1 MKRLITL
8 FFIFIFAI
16 IFTISCS
23 TKTDTQNAAE
33 TSASTDN
40 SLQKIKERGKL
51 VLGLD
56 DTFAPMGFRDEE
68 GNIVG
73 FDIDLAKEVA
83 NRLGVELVAKPID
96 WSSVVLS
103 LKKGDVDVVWNGFA
117 ISESRKEQV
126 NFSKPYLNN
135 RLMIV
140 KYAGR
145 DDIKTKDDLKGKVLG
160 VQTGSSNYE
169 SLEADP
175 ISKETKEIRQ
185 YDVYANA
192 FLDLEAQRI
201 DAVIVDEIVARY
213 YISKE
218 NANFEILEEYPI
230 TSKYF
235 GVGVKKENMALLNA
249 IDKTLDEM
257 RADGKASEIATKW
270 FGKDVFIKG

>member
-1 MKRLITL
+1 MKRIITL

-16 IFTISCS
+16 SCS
-23 TKTDTQNAAE
+23 KTETQNTEATA
-33 TSASTDN
+33 SATDN
-40 SLQKIKERGKL
+40 SLQRIKESGKL

-56 DTFAPMGFRDEE
+56 DTFAPMGFRDEN
-68 GNIVG
+68 GNVVG

-83 NRLGVELVAKPID
+83 SRLGVELVAKPVD

-117 ISESRKEQV
+117 INETRKEQV
-126 NFSKPYLNN
+126 NFTKPYLNN

-140 KYAGR
+140 KNAGR
-145 DDIKTKDDLKGKVLG
+145 NDIKTKEDLKGKVLG

-192 FLDLEAQRI
+192 FLDLEAKRI

-218 NANFEILEEYPI
+218 NADFEILEEYPI

-235 GVGVKKENMALLNA
+235 GVGVKKEDIELLNA
-249 IDKTLDEM
+249 IDKTLDDM

>member
-1 MKRLITL
+1 MKRIITL

-16 IFTISCS
+16 SCS
-23 TKTDTQNAAE
+23 KTQNESQASSAA
-33 TSASTDN
+33 DN
-40 SLQKIKERGKL
+40 SLQKVKESGKL

-83 NRLGVELVAKPID
+83 NRLGVELVAKPVD

-117 ISESRKEQV
+117 INETRKEQV
-126 NFSKPYLNN
+126 NFTKPYLNN

-140 KYAGR
+140 KNADR
-145 DDIKTKDDLKGKVLG
+145 ADIKTKDDLKGKIVG
-160 VQTGSSNYE
+160 VQSGSSNYE
-169 SLEADP
+169 TLVNDP
-175 ISKETKEIRQ
+175 VSKEIKEIRQ
-185 YDVYANA
+185 YDSYVNA
-192 FLDLEAQRI
+192 FLDLEAKRI

-218 NANFEILEEYPI
+218 NADFTLLEDKPI
-230 TSKYF
+230 TSQYLS
-235 GVGVKKENMALLNA
+235 VGLRKTDTELLNA
-249 IDKTLDEM
+249 IDKALDDM
-257 RADGKASEIATKW
+257 RADGKAAEISTKW
-270 FGKDVFIKG
+270 FGKDIFVK

>member
-1 MKRLITL
+1 MKRIIIL

-16 IFTISCS
+16 SCS
-23 TKTDTQNAAE
+23 KTQNASQASS
-33 TSASTDN
+33 SADN
-40 SLQKIKERGKL
+40 SLQKVKESGKL

-56 DTFAPMGFRDEE
+56 DTFAPMGFRDKE

-83 NRLGVELVAKPID
+83 NRLGVELVAKPVD

-117 ISESRKEQV
+117 INETRKEQV
-126 NFSKPYLNN
+126 NFTKPYLNN

-140 KYAGR
+140 KNADR
-145 DDIKTKDDLKGKVLG
+145 ADIKTKDDLKGKILG

-185 YDVYANA
+185 YDIYANA
-192 FLDLEAQRI
+192 FLDLEAKRI

-218 NANFEILEEYPI
+218 NADFELLEEYPI
-230 TSKYF
+230 TAKSF
-235 GVGVKKENMALLNA
+235 GVGVRKTDTELLNA
-249 IDKTLDEM
+249 IDKALDDM
-257 RADGKASEIATKW
+257 RDDGKAAEISTKW
-270 FGKDVFIKG
+270 FGKDIFVK

>member
-1 MKRLITL
+1 MKRIITLLTL
-8 FFIFIFAI
+8 FFIFIFAL
-16 IFTISCS
+16 SCS
-23 TKTDTQNAAE
+23 TKTDTQNTEASAA
-33 TSASTDN
+33 DN
-40 SLQKIKERGKL
+40 SLQKIKESGKL

-83 NRLGVELVAKPID
+83 NRLGVELVAKPVD

-117 ISESRKEQV
+117 INETRKEQV

-218 NANFEILEEYPI
+218 NADFELLEEYPI
-230 TSKYF
+230 TAKSF
-235 GVGVKKENMALLNA
+235 GVGVRKTDTELLNA
-249 IDKTLDEM
+249 IDKALDDM
-257 RADGKASEIATKW
+257 RDDGKAAEISTKW
-270 FGKDVFIKG
+270 FGKDVFVRG

>member
-1 MKRLITL
+1 MKRIITL
-8 FFIFIFAI
+8 FFIFIFAL
-16 IFTISCS
+16 SCS
-23 TKTDTQNAAE
+23 KTQTQNTEA
-33 TSASTDN
+33 DN
-40 SLQKIKERGKL
+40 SLQKVKENGKL

-83 NRLGVELVAKPID
+83 NRLGVELVAKPVD

-117 ISESRKEQV
+117 INETRKEQV
-126 NFSKPYLNN
+126 NFTKPYLNN

-140 KYAGR
+140 KNADR
-145 DDIKTKDDLKGKVLG
+145 ADIKTKDDLKGKILG

-175 ISKETKEIRQ
+175 ISKEAKEVRQ
-185 YDVYANA
+185 YDIYANA
-192 FLDLEAQRI
+192 FLDLEAKRI
-201 DAVIVDEIVARY
+201 DAVVVDEIVGRY

-218 NANFEILEEYPI
+218 KADFEVLEDNPI
-230 TSKYF
+230 TSQYLS
-235 GVGVKKENMALLNA
+235 VGLRKTDTELLNA
-249 IDKTLDEM
+249 IDKALDDM
-257 RADGKASEIATKW
+257 RADGKASEISTKW
-270 FGKDVFIKG
+270 FGKDIFIKG